1 MIFHFFEKSAVFLEK
16 MKFLRDCFVRR
27 FCGLAGDEIF
37 NEAVGG
43 FRREILLEKADD
55 GCFILLKSPFFLNT
69 VKNITVNCIKF
80 LVAVDLVSFYQY
92 TFIINSVKDFTI
104 KVQRGT
110 VWLESTILVRVLL
123 ACRKRF

>member
-1 MIFHFFEKSAVFLEK
+1 MHSWA
-16 MKFLRDCFVRR
+16 
-27 FCGLAGDEIF
+27 GLPVTRYSTKV
-37 NEAVGG
+37 VGG

-55 GCFILLKSPFFLNT
+55 GCFILFKSPFFLNT

-104 KVQRGT
+104 IVQRGT

>member
-1 MIFHFFEKSAVFLEK
+1 MTRYSTK
-16 MKFLRDCFVRR
+16 
-27 FCGLAGDEIF
+27 
-37 NEAVGG
+37 AVGG

-55 GCFILLKSPFFLNT
+55 GCFILFKSPFFLNT